1 MILEQDLEFK
11 NYKPTGGKLLRIYF
25 QIEGNCIKE
34 FKLRGDFFMH
44 PESKFEALETFIKNT
59 DLDSKFIDSV
69 NEYITT
75 QNITIF
81 GFTVDNIFEILTT
94 GKCS

>member
-1 MILEQDLEFK
+1 MILDKDLEFK
-11 NYKPTGGKLLRIYF
+11 NYKPTGGKLLRICF

-44 PESKFEALETFIKNT
+44 PEVEFENLETFIKNT

-69 NEYITT
+69 NEYIEAK
-75 QNITIF
+75 NITIF
-81 GFTVDNIFEILTT
+81 GFTTDNLFEILTT

>member
-1 MILEQDLEFK
+1 MTLEKTYAFK

-25 QIEGNCIKE
+25 KIEGNCIKE

-44 PESKFEALETFIKNT
+44 PEAEFENLESFIKNT
-59 DLDSKFIDSV
+59 TLDSKFMESV
-69 NEYITT
+69 NAYIENK
-75 QNITIF
+75 NITIF
-81 GFTVDNIFEILTT
+81 GFTINNLFEILTT

>member
-1 MILEQDLEFK
+1 MSLEKNLEFK

-25 QIEGNCIKE
+25 QTEGNTIKE

-44 PESKFEALETFIKNT
+44 PEAEFENLESFIKNT
-59 DLDSKFIDSV
+59 TLDSKFIDSV
-69 NEYITT
+69 NEFIENK
-75 QNITIF
+75 NIIIF
-81 GFTVDNIFEILTT
+81 GFTIDNLFEILTT

>member
-1 MILEQDLEFK
+1 MILKKDLEFK

-25 QIEGNCIKE
+25 KVEGNCIKE

-44 PESKFEALETFIKNT
+44 PESEFENLESFIKNT

-69 NEYITT
+69 NEYIETR
-75 QNITIF
+75 NITIF
-81 GFTVDNIFEILTT
+81 GFVIDNLFEILTT